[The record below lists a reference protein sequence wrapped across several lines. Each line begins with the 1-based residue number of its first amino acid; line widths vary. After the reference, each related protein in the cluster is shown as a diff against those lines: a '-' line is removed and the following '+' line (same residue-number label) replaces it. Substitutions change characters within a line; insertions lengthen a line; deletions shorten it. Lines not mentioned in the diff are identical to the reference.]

1 MSTAYAA
8 RDPVSTEI
16 STSQRPVS
24 ARDVRVWARRCR
36 LADDAVLA
44 LAGGFSGLRDV
55 RLGRLEATWPPC
67 DEIWSNR
74 GRDDE
79 ATVARLTRGLKISIK
94 VSSLEIHQS
103 PVPRYMSKR
112 AAAEL
117 LTPLF
122 GDPDVPWTPTEY
134 GWVARLLDGMDLE
147 IDEVSFHQHAHE
159 AVLVASTP
167 QDARAVLLWNRALGT
182 GSRRI
187 VTASSVVLANDG
199 DDSDEGDDQVA
210 VDRRVA
216 FKNLRVVDIDR
227 DGEKIP
233 YVRGFDGDI
242 RVAATRR
249 RSDGAIS
256 GMRVDALAP
265 TEDASIY
272 LVLARL
278 PVSTIISVRLTVGN
292 DAAAPRTGVTVGV
305 TPPTMRS
312 RRGESRVPRDA
323 RAVRVAPDSHGL
335 PPQ

>member
-159 AVLVASTP
+159 GP
-167 QDARAVLLWNRALGT
+167 R
-182 GSRRI
+182 GSPN
-187 VTASSVVLANDG
+187 VPS
-199 DDSDEGDDQVA
+199 
-210 VDRRVA
+210 
-216 FKNLRVVDIDR
+216 
-227 DGEKIP
+227 
-233 YVRGFDGDI
+233 RGIF
-242 RVAATRR
+242 
-249 RSDGAIS
+249 
-256 GMRVDALAP
+256 
-265 TEDASIY
+265 
-272 LVLARL
+272 
-278 PVSTIISVRLTVGN
+278 
-292 DAAAPRTGVTVGV
+292 
-305 TPPTMRS
+305 
-312 RRGESRVPRDA
+312 
-323 RAVRVAPDSHGL
+323 
-335 PPQ
+335 

>member
-1 MSTAYAA
+1 
-8 RDPVSTEI
+8 
-16 STSQRPVS
+16 
-24 ARDVRVWARRCR
+24 
-36 LADDAVLA
+36 
-44 LAGGFSGLRDV
+44 
-55 RLGRLEATWPPC
+55 
-67 DEIWSNR
+67 
-74 GRDDE
+74 
-79 ATVARLTRGLKISIK
+79 
-94 VSSLEIHQS
+94 
-103 PVPRYMSKR
+103 MSKR

-187 VTASSVVLANDG
+187 VTASSVVLANDGDATRAGLAPPRHVATDPSPRGPLAATRPVPSNVATRPAARPRKIHVAPPAATHVLGSRAG